1 MRWSQCILTVHL
13 DGDRPSLRIVNVVI
27 LGFTRDL
34 LVTHLATP
42 GKMNT
47 QSRVMC

>member
-13 DGDRPSLRIVNVVI
+13 DGDRPSLGIIDVVI

-34 LVTHLATP
+34 LVIHISAEP
-42 GKMNT
+42 ESKIEKMKYK
-47 QSRVMC
+47 

>member
-13 DGDRPSLRIVNVVI
+13 DGDRPSLGIVDVVI

-34 LVTHLATP
+34 LVTHVSTQPAY
-42 GKMNT
+42 GK
-47 QSRVMC
+47 